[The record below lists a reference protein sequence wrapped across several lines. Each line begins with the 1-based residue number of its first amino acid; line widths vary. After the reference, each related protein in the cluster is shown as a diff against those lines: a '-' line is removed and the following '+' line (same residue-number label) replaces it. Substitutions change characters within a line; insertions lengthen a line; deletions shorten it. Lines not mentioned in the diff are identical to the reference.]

1 MKLGIQFRLMA
12 FGGAIVV
19 AALLMG
25 WAAHFTWRKFE
36 ALSEKLTPAQ
46 IASFQTGDHFRATL
60 QELNA
65 ILERFKSSKDL
76 KDWQLFRRQF
86 EELNL
91 WIDQQRLTLR
101 TAPERTILN
110 QIDLAYDSYLEAATN
125 LLVNAQDKQS
135 SALPP
140 EHVQKVQDVSQ
151 TLLNLGYQLVDAHR
165 DSLVQ
170 FLNETRHSLAVFRRV
185 MFGALFFL
193 LLILSWVGMI
203 VYREMIMPLRMK
215 LVESKKIGASFL
227 DKGRVFLNLKPEV
240 FRRYVIGSPSL
251 WFDDEAC
258 FRWEADLPATSSMTL
273 PPCKALPTQPWELTA
288 PGQARWWA

>member
-1 MKLGIQFRLMA
+1 MKLGIQFRLIA

-101 TAPERTILN
+101 TAPL
-110 QIDLAYDSYLEAATN
+110 
-125 LLVNAQDKQS
+125 KS
-135 SALPP
+135 SP
-140 EHVQKVQDVSQ
+140 
-151 TLLNLGYQLVDAHR
+151 
-165 DSLVQ
+165 
-170 FLNETRHSLAVFRRV
+170 
-185 MFGALFFL
+185 
-193 LLILSWVGMI
+193 
-203 VYREMIMPLRMK
+203 
-215 LVESKKIGASFL
+215 
-227 DKGRVFLNLKPEV
+227 
-240 FRRYVIGSPSL
+240 
-251 WFDDEAC
+251 
-258 FRWEADLPATSSMTL
+258 
-273 PPCKALPTQPWELTA
+273 
-288 PGQARWWA
+288 